1 MSITKSNKNGNQGR
15 VFCVCPSTREKRPQ
29 QSCNYFEFVDQ
40 LDEDV
45 TSMDSSLYVT
55 REEFDD
61 LKRRLETME
70 KLPKRLKTVEKLLKV
85 GFVIVLVLIFK
96 YYM

>member
-1 MSITKSNKNGNQGR
+1 MNITKSNKNGNQGR
-15 VFCVCPSTREKRPQ
+15 VFCVCPSTREKWPQ

-45 TSMDSSLYVT
+45 TSTDSSLYVT
-55 REEFDD
+55 REEFDE
-61 LKRRLETME
+61 LKNRLETME
-70 KLPKRLKTVEKLLKV
+70 KLCFTLKTVDKVLKV